1 MPWPISRNPLSNGRD
16 NGSFPRE
23 QEAMSPPRGKVFLLS
38 SEGIGYGEEMLG
50 YQILATM
57 LESLEKRPDRPAA
70 IICWNTAV
78 KLVAEGSPLVPHF
91 KRLEERGVTILLGRL
106 CVGECELNG
115 KIAVGKEATMEE
127 ILDLILHN
135 EVVNL

>member
-1 MPWPISRNPLSNGRD
+1 MKKLNG
-16 NGSFPRE
+16 
-23 QEAMSPPRGKVFLLS
+23 KILLLS
-38 SEGIGYGEEMLG
+38 SEGIGYGEDMLG
-50 YQILATM
+50 FQILAAM

-70 IICWNTAV
+70 IVCWNTAV

-91 KRLEERGVTILLGRL
+91 KRLEEKGVNILLGKL
-106 CVGECELNG
+106 CIGECELNG
-115 KIAVGKEATMEE
+115 KVAVGKEATMEE

>member
-1 MPWPISRNPLSNGRD
+1 MS
-16 NGSFPRE
+16 GSK
-23 QEAMSPPRGKVFLLS
+23 GKVFLLS

-57 LESLEKRPDRPAA
+57 LESLEKRPDRPVA

-78 KLVAEGSPLVPHF
+78 KLVAEGSPLVPRF
-91 KRLEERGVTILLGRL
+91 KRLQERGVDILLGKL
-106 CVGECELNG
+106 CVGECELSG

>member
-1 MPWPISRNPLSNGRD
+1 MKELKNKI
-16 NGSFPRE
+16 
-23 QEAMSPPRGKVFLLS
+23 FLLS
-38 SEGIGYGEEMLG
+38 SEGIGYGEDMLG

-78 KLVAEGSPLVPHF
+78 KLVAEGSPLVPRF
-91 KRLEERGVTILLGRL
+91 KRLEEKGVNILLGKL

>member
-1 MPWPISRNPLSNGRD
+1 MTEPK
-16 NGSFPRE
+16 
-23 QEAMSPPRGKVFLLS
+23 GKVFLLS
-38 SEGIGYGEEMLG
+38 SEGIGYGEDMLG

-57 LESLEKRPDRPAA
+57 LESLVKRPDKPVA

-91 KRLEERGVTILLGRL
+91 KRLEEKGVNILVGKL
-106 CVGECELNG
+106 CIGECELTG
-115 KIAVGKEATMEE
+115 KIALGKEATMDE
-127 ILDLILHN
+127 ILDLILHH

>member
-1 MPWPISRNPLSNGRD
+1 MNVSK
-16 NGSFPRE
+16 
-23 QEAMSPPRGKVFLLS
+23 GKVLLLS
-38 SEGIGYGEEMLG
+38 SEGVGYGDNTLG

-78 KLVAEGSPLVPHF
+78 KLVVEDSPLVPHF
-91 KRLEERGVTILLGRL
+91 RRLEEEGVKILLGKL
-106 CVGECELNG
+106 CVGECELTG
-115 KIAVGKEATMEE
+115 KIAVGKEATMDE
-127 ILDLILHN
+127 ILDLLLHH

>member
-1 MPWPISRNPLSNGRD
+1 MKEPK
-16 NGSFPRE
+16 
-23 QEAMSPPRGKVFLLS
+23 GKVFLLS
-38 SEGIGYGEEMLG
+38 SEGIGYGEDMLG

-57 LESLEKRPDRPAA
+57 LESLTERVDRPAA

-91 KRLEERGVTILLGRL
+91 KRLEEKGVDILLGRL
-106 CVGECELNG
+106 CISECELTG
-115 KIAVGKEATMEE
+115 KIAVGKEATMDE
-127 ILDLILHN
+127 ILDLLLHH

>member
-1 MPWPISRNPLSNGRD
+1 MNKA
-16 NGSFPRE
+16 
-23 QEAMSPPRGKVFLLS
+23 QGKILLLS

-50 YQILATM
+50 YQILVTM

-70 IICWNTAV
+70 IVCWNTAV

-91 KRLEERGVTILLGRL
+91 KRLEENGVDILLGKL
-106 CVGECELNG
+106 CVRECELSG
-115 KIAVGKEATMEE
+115 KIAVGKEVTMDE
-127 ILDLILHN
+127 ILDLMLRH

>member
-1 MPWPISRNPLSNGRD
+1 MK
-16 NGSFPRE
+16 
-23 QEAMSPPRGKVFLLS
+23 PPTKKVFLLC

-57 LESLEKRPDRPAA
+57 LQTLEKRSDKPAA

-91 KRLEERGVTILLGRL
+91 KRLEEAGIEILLGKL
-106 CVGECELNG
+106 CVGECELTG
-115 KIAVGKEATMEE
+115 KIAVGKEATMDE
-127 ILDLILHN
+127 ILDLLLHH

>member
-1 MPWPISRNPLSNGRD
+1 MS
-16 NGSFPRE
+16 GSK
-23 QEAMSPPRGKVFLLS
+23 GKIFLLS

-57 LESLEKRPDRPAA
+57 LESLTKHAERPTA

-91 KRLEERGVTILLGRL
+91 KRLEEKGVNILLGKL

-115 KIAVGKEATMEE
+115 KIAVGKEATMDE
-127 ILDLILHN
+127 ILDLIFHN

>member
-1 MPWPISRNPLSNGRD
+1 MKKLNG
-16 NGSFPRE
+16 
-23 QEAMSPPRGKVFLLS
+23 KILLLS
-38 SEGIGYGEEMLG
+38 SEGIGYGEDMLG

-57 LESLEKRPDRPAA
+57 LESLEKGPDRPAA

-78 KLVAEGSPLVPHF
+78 KLVAEGSPLAPRF
-91 KRLEERGVTILLGRL
+91 KRLQERGVDILLGKL

-115 KIAVGKEATMEE
+115 KIAVGKEATMDE